1 MKRLLILLLL
11 AGCDKVMRVENIGE
25 PVREERKVSC
35 NYTGYCYTCMPGFSN
50 QTCNYKMS
58 SFCSGN
64 QKAIVEVQHQRHF
77 YESGDIRDLDKLTTI
92 EELEECR

>member
-1 MKRLLILLLL
+1 
-11 AGCDKVMRVENIGE
+11 
-25 PVREERKVSC
+25 
-35 NYTGYCYTCMPGFSN
+35 MPGFSN
-50 QTCNYKMS
+50 QTCNYKLS